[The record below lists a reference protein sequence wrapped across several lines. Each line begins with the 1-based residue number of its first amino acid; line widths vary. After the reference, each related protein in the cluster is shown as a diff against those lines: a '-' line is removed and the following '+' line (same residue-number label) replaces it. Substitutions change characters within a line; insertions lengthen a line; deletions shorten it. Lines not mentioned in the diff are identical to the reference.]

1 MTAHETGVLSS
12 EIREFISKTQL
23 KSKPSTFIKHIQKGL
38 TLLSPHTLD
47 SRKKSLKKFSV
58 KHKAEKSTGRKE
70 FFKVMNISQS
80 NSDFSKINILASYIH
95 YVHFQVKMFW
105 YISTDLFLSHSLQT
119 EPNVKFKLSC
129 L

>member
-47 SRKKSLKKFSV
+47 SRKKASRNSVLSIRLRKAQEGRNFLKS
-58 KHKAEKSTGRKE
+58 
-70 FFKVMNISQS
+70 
-80 NSDFSKINILASYIH
+80 
-95 YVHFQVKMFW
+95 
-105 YISTDLFLSHSLQT
+105 
-119 EPNVKFKLSC
+119 
-129 L
+129 